1 MEAYDLN
8 VHLLIWINQH
18 WSNPVF
24 DVFFTWLSMK
34 AGFSIPLLTG
44 ITVYCTWR
52 YGKRGLW
59 FSLLV
64 ILLTLFTDFV
74 GNQLKHLFLMPRPC
88 LEFGHI
94 LHVPFRGDFSC
105 ETSTDGMPSNHAMN
119 FFSVMTF
126 ISLFFPR
133 RWIVISCYTIA
144 TLVGLSRIYLA
155 AHFPLEVL
163 AGAIFGII
171 LGWLFAMFIRK
182 IWPDLKFNEN
192 TSLRAIR

>member
-1 MEAYDLN
+1 
-8 VHLLIWINQH
+8 
-18 WSNPVF
+18 
-24 DVFFTWLSMK
+24 
-34 AGFSIPLLTG
+34 
-44 ITVYCTWR
+44 
-52 YGKRGLW
+52 
-59 FSLLV
+59 
-64 ILLTLFTDFV
+64 
-74 GNQLKHLFLMPRPC
+74 
-88 LEFGHI
+88 
-94 LHVPFRGDFSC
+94 
-105 ETSTDGMPSNHAMN
+105 MN